1 MATAA
6 VPIPDTFKQA
16 STDTH
21 WLQSMKLE
29 MNSLENNQ
37 TWEIVLKLQNKHIF
51 DYKWLFEVKYLP
63 NGWIERYKARL
74 VAKGINQKIELDYFK
89 TFAPVTKMT
98 TVRLLISMESAQNWS
113 ISQLDVTNAF
123 LHGDIHEEIYMK
135 LPPGY
140 L

>member
-1 MATAA
+1 
-6 VPIPDTFKQA
+6 
-16 STDTH
+16 
-21 WLQSMKLE
+21 MKLE
-29 MNSLENNQ
+29 MNALENNQ

-74 VAKGINQKIELDYFK
+74 VAKGINQTIELDYFK

>member
-16 STDTH
+16 STDTN

-29 MNSLENNQ
+29 MNALENNQ

-63 NGWIERYKARL
+63 NG
-74 VAKGINQKIELDYFK
+74 
-89 TFAPVTKMT
+89 
-98 TVRLLISMESAQNWS
+98 
-113 ISQLDVTNAF
+113 
-123 LHGDIHEEIYMK
+123 
-135 LPPGY
+135 
-140 L
+140 